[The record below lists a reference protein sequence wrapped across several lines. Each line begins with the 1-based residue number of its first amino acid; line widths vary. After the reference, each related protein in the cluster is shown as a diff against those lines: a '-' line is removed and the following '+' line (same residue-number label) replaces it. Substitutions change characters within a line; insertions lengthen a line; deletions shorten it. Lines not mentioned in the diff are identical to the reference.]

1 MLSFGSFTRWMHE
14 INQHFWKY
22 PMQLATSFGSIT
34 WRRVKRRVR
43 ACTFQLLLVFFFFFP
58 KANLCVNKLGTKCN
72 IGYRTTANGATKRKN
87 RQTANKFR
95 TFFHLFQKKKEKAG
109 MQSGA
114 ARLIMLRAGM
124 MFTAAVR
131 LKDGGFEGG
140 KNTFV

>member
-1 MLSFGSFTRWMHE
+1 
-14 INQHFWKY
+14 
-22 PMQLATSFGSIT
+22 
-34 WRRVKRRVR
+34 
-43 ACTFQLLLVFFFFFP
+43 
-58 KANLCVNKLGTKCN
+58 
-72 IGYRTTANGATKRKN
+72 
-87 RQTANKFR
+87 
-95 TFFHLFQKKKEKAG
+95 